1 MMRSTTVT
9 TSSVYCTRRTRR
21 WQEREQQKQQKQ
33 QKQTS
38 VRTKRDAR
46 IVSMNASTKNDGKED
61 DEQKLTTTD
70 SKEYYAGFLN
80 SPLGDISVDN
90 SSSDS
95 ESSKRRDSIA
105 PTLKFALN
113 STAVVLVLLLAF
125 LASNGLLF

>member
-1 MMRSTTVT
+1 MRSTTVT

>member
-1 MMRSTTVT
+1 MN
-9 TSSVYCTRRTRR
+9 
-21 WQEREQQKQQKQ
+21 
-33 QKQTS
+33 
-38 VRTKRDAR
+38 TKRGVGAR
-46 IVSMNASTKNDGKED
+46 IVSMNASTKNDGKDD

-95 ESSKRRDSIA
+95 NSGKRRDSIA

>member
-1 MMRSTTVT
+1 MMMRSTTVA
-9 TSSVYCTRRTRR
+9 TSSVFCTRGNRR
-21 WQEREQQKQQKQ
+21 WQEQQRQKQ
-33 QKQTS
+33 QKQTLIS
-38 VRTKRDAR
+38 TKRGAR
-46 IVSMNASTKNDGKED
+46 IISMNVSNKNDGKD

-90 SSSDS
+90 SSSSSD
-95 ESSKRRDSIA
+95 SSKRRDSIA

>member
-1 MMRSTTVT
+1 
-9 TSSVYCTRRTRR
+9 
-21 WQEREQQKQQKQ
+21 
-33 QKQTS
+33 
-38 VRTKRDAR
+38 
-46 IVSMNASTKNDGKED
+46 MNASTKNDGKDDEQKLTTTD
-61 DEQKLTTTD
+61 SNDEQKLTTTD

-95 ESSKRRDSIA
+95 NSSKRRDSIA

>member
-1 MMRSTTVT
+1 MMRSTTAT
-9 TSSVYCTRRTRR
+9 TSSVFCTRRTRR
-21 WQEREQQKQQKQ
+21 WQEQQKQQQKH

-38 VRTKRDAR
+38 VSTKRGGSR
-46 IVSMNASTKNDGKED
+46 IVSMNASTKNDGKD

-90 SSSDS
+90 SSS
-95 ESSKRRDSIA
+95 ESSNSKRRDSIA
-105 PTLKFALN
+105 PTLKFAMN

-125 LASNGLLF
+125 FASNGLLF

>member
-1 MMRSTTVT
+1 
-9 TSSVYCTRRTRR
+9 
-21 WQEREQQKQQKQ
+21 
-33 QKQTS
+33 
-38 VRTKRDAR
+38 
-46 IVSMNASTKNDGKED
+46 MNASTKNDGKDDDD

-95 ESSKRRDSIA
+95 NSGKRRDSIA

-125 LASNGLLF
+125 FASNGLLF